1 MAYTVTMT
9 LTRPDEGTAL
19 PSVASISEA
28 NKSESAT
35 ALSNAGAT
43 KGFEV
48 DGLVTKIVYVFPDKD
63 THDSL
68 DFLGTVADESNVRSG
83 YKQALL
89 DANITCKIEDDL
101 GTVIADF

>member
-19 PSVASISEA
+19 PTVASISEA
-28 NKSESAT
+28 NKAESAT
-35 ALSNAGAT
+35 ALADAGAT
-43 KGFEV
+43 KGFET
-48 DGLVTKIVYVFPDKD
+48 DGLVTRIVYVFPDKD

-68 DFLGTVADESNVRSG
+68 DILGTITDESTVRTA
-83 YKQALL
+83 YKQALI

-101 GTVIADF
+101 GTTIAEF

>member
-43 KGFEV
+43 KGFET
-48 DGLVTKIVYVFPDKD
+48 DGLVTRIVYVFPDKA

-68 DFLGTVADESNVRSG
+68 DFLGTVTDESTVRSG